1 MKMYKYILFMIMFS
15 FCGNSVIYA
24 QNSKGDHN
32 PIGYIYFEDQFD
44 WVSSEFG
51 GQDYLNGKFANAGPR
66 IDGVPQ
72 QLKGVLEATGWKTTG
87 KFVYLRLGYLQVG
100 RRTDGGD
107 IISPRLEK
115 RMPEAGL
122 GEYSCAGIEPGKEV
136 NVDVS
141 FDVAIYQGVKG
152 NKDLNTI
159 LVEVLNAGKLK
170 DGSTEKE
177 IKVNS
182 WNKWKKIVV
191 PVYGATSDTQILVR
205 SIQVKNTGKAAR
217 FFLDNFKVV
226 KVK

>member
-51 GQDYLNGKFANAGPR
+51 GQDYLN
-66 IDGVPQ
+66 
-72 QLKGVLEATGWKTTG
+72 WKTTG

-107 IISPRLEK
+107 IISPKLEK

>member
-1 MKMYKYILFMIMFS
+1 
-15 FCGNSVIYA
+15 
-24 QNSKGDHN
+24 
-32 PIGYIYFEDQFD
+32 
-44 WVSSEFG
+44 
-51 GQDYLNGKFANAGPR
+51 
-66 IDGVPQ
+66 
-72 QLKGVLEATGWKTTG
+72 
-87 KFVYLRLGYLQVG
+87 
-100 RRTDGGD
+100 
-107 IISPRLEK
+107 
-115 RMPEAGL
+115 MPEAGL

-170 DGSTEKE
+170 DGSTEKKE